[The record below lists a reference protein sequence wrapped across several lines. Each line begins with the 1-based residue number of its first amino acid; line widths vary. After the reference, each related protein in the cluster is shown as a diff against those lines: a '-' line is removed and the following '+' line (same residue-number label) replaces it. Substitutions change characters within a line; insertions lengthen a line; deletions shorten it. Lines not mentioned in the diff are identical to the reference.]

1 MQEIRKKSDCPFCQK
16 NKQDYVLESLNFA
29 VIYNIS
35 PILPG
40 HCLIIPKSHCESLF
54 ELDEAG
60 LAEFMILSRKLAE
73 LLMRVFDTKAFDWAI
88 QEGEEAGQSQAHL
101 HMHVVPRK
109 IGDLSDPG
117 AWYRAIQ
124 QRENDLD
131 TFERFRLSEK
141 ELAEQTHLLRKEA
154 DAYFASD
161 SFLL

>member
-1 MQEIRKKSDCPFCQK
+1 MQEIQKKSDCPFCQK
-16 NKQDYVLESLNFA
+16 TQKDYILESRYFA

-40 HCLIIPKSHCESLF
+40 HCLIIPKSHHESLF
-54 ELDEAG
+54 ELNEEQ
-60 LAEFMILSRKLAE
+60 LAEFMILSRKLAG
-73 LLMRVFDTKAFDWAI
+73 LLNRVFDTKAFDWAI

-124 QRENDLD
+124 NSGDDLD
-131 TFERFRLSEK
+131 TFERFRLSEE
-141 ELAEQTHLLRKEA
+141 ELADQTQRLRKEA
-154 DAYFASD
+154 IRYFEDD
-161 SFLL
+161 SFFV